1 MPRHSKSKRPFLGP
15 PLPAINVITQNIE
28 GFSVAKGELLASLC
42 KSQRC
47 DVLCVQETHR
57 DEASVRPKIPGM
69 NLVIEL
75 PHPQYGS
82 AIYTKPEL
90 VVESASYSHNNQIEI
105 LTIEVRN
112 CTITSVYKPPK
123 IAFDFVKPDNF
134 DNCDTKIVLGDFNSH
149 SVMWGYQE
157 TDQNGENVETWAE
170 AESLFLV
177 HDPKLPP
184 SFNSG
189 RWKKSYN
196 PDLTFVSN
204 KLAPQAIKNVC
215 DPIPNTQHRGLTL
228 SVTEVVRSQTVPFKR
243 RFNFRKAKW
252 KDFRENLDKEI
263 RETPINHLCK
273 DRNDR
278 WHELIENTDMTKN
291 SKKAWQLIKRLN
303 GDPVTHT
310 NDINVT
316 ANQVA
321 SQLLLNGKPGA
332 KIKREKLTRIR
343 DSEQNNFQ
351 LDFTLDELNE
361 SLKEMKNGKAP
372 GVDEIMT
379 EQIKEF
385 SIKSKQWLLTFLN
398 SCRDKALV
406 PKMWRKAKVV
416 ALPKPGKDYKNPKN
430 YRPISLLCHTFKLY
444 ERMIMNR
451 IKRQIERKLIPEQA
465 GFRPGKNCTGQV
477 LNLCQHIEDGY
488 ENKKATGVV
497 FVDLS
502 AAYDTVNHNLL
513 LKKIYECT
521 SDWHLVQI
529 ISSMLHNR
537 RFTVTLNNKWSRWRN
552 QRNGLPQGSVLAPM
566 LFNIYTNDQPIIK
579 ETKHF
584 LYADDLA
591 LAAQDTT
598 FEIVERKLT
607 RSLQELT
614 NYYTKNQLRPNPD
627 KTQVCSFHLRNR
639 EAKRE
644 LKVEWLGKPLGNTEH
659 PVYLGVTLDRTLT
672 FKEQCKKTKMKV
684 EARNNLIR
692 KLAGSKWG
700 ATPNTIRTTGLALCF
715 SAGEYACPVWNQS
728 KHTKHVDTALN
739 ETCRVITGCLKPTP
753 LKYLYPLAGIAPPEI
768 RRHAATCIE
777 RTKQS
782 MDQRH
787 PMYGYS
793 GPQRRLKSRR
803 SFIANST
810 TIHVT
815 PEQYRIQKWREEF
828 QCEKP
833 VPPAEHL
840 PCGGNQPWIIWK
852 TLNRLRT
859 GVAKTKA
866 NMRKWGYQKESDILC
881 ECGEDQSDDHLLQC
895 TLAPPGCTTDDLAL
909 ANEKAISI
917 ATHWLKQNI

>member
-1 MPRHSKSKRPFLGP
+1 M
-15 PLPAINVITQNIE
+15 
-28 GFSVAKGELLASLC
+28 
-42 KSQRC
+42 
-47 DVLCVQETHR
+47 
-57 DEASVRPKIPGM
+57 
-69 NLVIEL
+69 
-75 PHPQYGS
+75 
-82 AIYTKPEL
+82 
-90 VVESASYSHNNQIEI
+90 
-105 LTIEVRN
+105 
-112 CTITSVYKPPK
+112 
-123 IAFDFVKPDNF
+123 
-134 DNCDTKIVLGDFNSH
+134 
-149 SVMWGYQE
+149 
-157 TDQNGENVETWAE
+157 
-170 AESLFLV
+170 
-177 HDPKLPP
+177 
-184 SFNSG
+184 
-189 RWKKSYN
+189 
-196 PDLTFVSN
+196 
-204 KLAPQAIKNVC
+204 
-215 DPIPNTQHRGLTL
+215 
-228 SVTEVVRSQTVPFKR
+228 
-243 RFNFRKAKW
+243 
-252 KDFRENLDKEI
+252 
-263 RETPINHLCK
+263 
-273 DRNDR
+273 
-278 WHELIENTDMTKN
+278 
-291 SKKAWQLIKRLN
+291 
-303 GDPVTHT
+303 
-310 NDINVT
+310 
-316 ANQVA
+316 
-321 SQLLLNGKPGA
+321 
-332 KIKREKLTRIR
+332 
-343 DSEQNNFQ
+343 
-351 LDFTLDELNE
+351 
-361 SLKEMKNGKAP
+361 
-372 GVDEIMT
+372 
-379 EQIKEF
+379 
-385 SIKSKQWLLTFLN
+385 
-398 SCRDKALV
+398 
-406 PKMWRKAKVV
+406 

-451 IKRQIERKLIPEQA
+451 IKSQIERKLIPEQA

-488 ENKKATGVV
+488 ENKKVTGVV

-739 ETCRVITGCLKPTP
+739 ETCRIITGCLKPTP
-753 LKYLYPLAGIAPPEI
+753 LKYIYPLAGIVPPRI

-787 PMYGYS
+787 PMYGYL

-815 PEQYRIQKWREEF
+815 PEQYRIQKWREEL

-859 GVAKTKA
+859 GVAKTKV

-881 ECGEDQSDDHLLQC
+881 ECGEDQSDDHLIQC